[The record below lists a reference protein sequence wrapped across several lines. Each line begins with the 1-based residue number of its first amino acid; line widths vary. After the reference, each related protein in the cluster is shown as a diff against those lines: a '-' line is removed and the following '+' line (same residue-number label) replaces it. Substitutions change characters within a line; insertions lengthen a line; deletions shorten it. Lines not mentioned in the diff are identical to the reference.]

1 MATRLIAAVGEGVRK
16 GFIWLVAIVLWW
28 IMLILAFGA
37 VMYLMGEIDGEL
49 APGAG
54 TTSQP
59 RRHDRH
65 CIIVC
70 VCLSYAY
77 AY

>member
-16 GFIWLVAIVLWW
+16 GLIWLVATLLWW
-28 IMLILAFGA
+28 ILLILVFGA

-54 TTSQP
+54 TTAQIHTDA
-59 RRHDRH
+59 R
-65 CIIVC
+65 
-70 VCLSYAY
+70 LTLG
-77 AY
+77 